1 MFLLAIETDL
11 SRDQD
16 DELTAQF
23 YKVAPYWKSP
33 DEGSSTTLVAALDPA
48 LNGELLPSTHFRNLS
63 HVQLTLLAAEVGG
76 LYLSD
81 CQFAEPFAHAR
92 DPVAA
97 DRLWKLSEELVG
109 EKFSLES

>member
-1 MFLLAIETDL
+1 
-11 SRDQD
+11 
-16 DELTAQF
+16 
-23 YKVAPYWKSP
+23 VAPYWKTA

-48 LNGELLPSTHFRNLS
+48 LNGRLAWVLQPMSFGGSTDTCLGI
-63 HVQLTLLAAEVGG
+63 TEVKG

-81 CQFAEPFAHAR
+81 CQLAEPFPHAS

-109 EKFSLES
+109 ERFSLEG